1 MHWYNRW
8 PIAPQEMKAY
18 GVSPSRGA
26 AHHRAVSGPPTSVVL
41 RASVLEALAETRTL
55 RGRTSRPESPDNEPR
70 LPTQGG
76 RAGPR
81 SEARVRAKPAP
92 GVHHE
97 VDVPFYGAGI
107 DLVDIPD
114 VRCPALGHGI
124 RDRRRAA
131 VEVTPIGFYLR
142 LGAVRSGQSARAA
155 DHNRECAVSYGRE
168 SLASNQSL
176 TYERR
181 TAGAGM
187 TACFIRCSRLA
198 VRARPS
204 TLWLL

>member
-1 MHWYNRW
+1 MHWYKRW
-8 PIAPQEMKAY
+8 PIAPEERKAY

-41 RASVLEALAETRTL
+41 RASVLEALPETRTL
-55 RGRTSRPESPDNEPR
+55 RGRTFRHESPDNEPR

-97 VDVPFYGAGI
+97 VDVPFYGGI
-107 DLVDIPD
+107 DLVDIPG
-114 VRCPALGHGI
+114 VHCPALVHGT

-131 VEVTPIGFYLR
+131 VEVTPFGSYLR
-142 LGAVRSGQSARAA
+142 LGAVEAARA
-155 DHNRECAVSYGRE
+155 HVQQITTTG
-168 SLASNQSL
+168 
-176 TYERR
+176 T
-181 TAGAGM
+181 
-187 TACFIRCSRLA
+187 
-198 VRARPS
+198 P
-204 TLWLL
+204 